1 LDSDWFKIDESKS
14 SESKVAA
21 IHISLFGRLVVRF
34 DGQSLSGF
42 DAGKVQEV
50 LAYLLLSKAPQP
62 RESLASVIW
71 GECHTA
77 QARKNLRQTLWQI
90 QQNFDSQL
98 GSDTAGIIHV
108 DGEWI
113 GIPSDAD
120 LWLDVGVFDQTFA
133 SVRGLPGAQMNEQ
146 QAESLQKAIELYQG
160 DLLCNCY
167 QDWCLVERERL
178 QNHRLVMLSKLM
190 EYHEHRGDFEM
201 GIVYGNQ
208 ILVCDCA
215 REHTHRQLMRL
226 HYLAGD
232 RSAALRQYQRCVS
245 TLKDELGV
253 GPSARTQSLYNRI
266 CSDQS
271 LQSSA
276 ESAGSNLSASQST
289 PADAPSDFRADAL
302 HCLKSLYSDL
312 LQFQSKLRKSIER
325 MEESGDK

>member
-1 LDSDWFKIDESKS
+1 M
-14 SESKVAA
+14 AA
-21 IHISLFGRLVVRF
+21 IHIGLFGRFIVQF
-34 DGQSLSGF
+34 AGQSLSGF
-42 DAGKVQEV
+42 DASKVQEV
-50 LAYLLLSKAPQP
+50 LAYLLLRKVAQP
-62 RESLASVIW
+62 REGLASVIW

-77 QARKNLRQTLWQI
+77 QARKNLRHTLWQI

-98 GSDTAGIIHV
+98 GSNAARIIHV

-120 LWLDVGVFDQTFA
+120 LWVDVSVFDQTFA
-133 SVRGLPGAQMNEQ
+133 SVRGLTGAQMCEQ
-146 QAESLQKAIELYQG
+146 QVEALQKAIELYQG

-167 QDWCLVERERL
+167 QGWCLVERERL
-178 QNHRLVMLSKLM
+178 QNHRLVMLNKLM
-190 EYHEHRGDFEM
+190 EYHEHRGNFEL

-208 ILVCDCA
+208 MLVCDCA

-232 RSAALRQYQRCVS
+232 RSAALRQYKKCVS
-245 TLKDELGV
+245 TLMDELGV
-253 GPSARTQSLYNRI
+253 GPSARTRSLYDRI
-266 CSDQS
+266 CSDQP
-271 LQSSA
+271 LKSSA

-312 LQFQSKLRKSIER
+312 LQFQSKLRKNIER
-325 MEESGDK
+325 IEESRDK